1 MGKEFSHFIIH
12 FLIFYVL
19 TMIEDIVERFY
30 RNFFSYIT
38 IIGKKS
44 INGIGTDDVLRCQD
58 PLLLQYLINANIAI
72 FIGEDLLA
80 LVDIESRPFR
90 VRNSIN
96 KEACSAVVSSSFTED
111 DSSDTKR
118 YSFFGRFWY
127 HFSMVFYSFAPGIHN
142 SHPEWRYRHQA

>member
-1 MGKEFSHFIIH
+1 MGKEICYFIIH

-30 RNFFSYIT
+30 RNFSSYMA

-44 INGIGTDDVLRCQD
+44 IMALALTICCGARM
-58 PLLLQYLINANIAI
+58 PFLLQYLINANIAI
-72 FIGEDLLA
+72 FNGEDLLA
-80 LVDIESRPFR
+80 LVDIEFRPFR

-111 DSSDTKR
+111 ASSDTNR
-118 YSFFGRFWY
+118 YSFFRPILVPLSNGFLFLCSR
-127 HFSMVFYSFAPGIHN
+127 YS
-142 SHPEWRYRHQA
+142 